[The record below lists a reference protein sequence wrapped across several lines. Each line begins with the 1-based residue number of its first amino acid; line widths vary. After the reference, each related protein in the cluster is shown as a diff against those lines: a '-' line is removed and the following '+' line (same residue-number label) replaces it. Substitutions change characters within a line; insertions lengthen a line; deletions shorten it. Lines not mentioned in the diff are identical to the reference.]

1 MRRQDFL
8 RTALGSAAGLVVAPR
23 ALEAA
28 LAAPLA
34 EVAGA
39 HRFASRPDLR
49 PQVVKALRRSTGRAP
64 GYVFLAPLSGPGD
77 RGALIVDETGSP
89 VWFRP
94 SAPVVAL
101 NVRAAVYRGKPVLTW
116 WQGKTEHGL
125 GDGTHFVVD
134 DTYSEVA
141 RLPAG
146 GGRHSDLHEF
156 VLTPHGTALVTA
168 WEAVPTDLSGLGGL
182 RNGVVIGGV
191 VQELALPSGRV
202 LFEWRSLDHVP
213 IGESYA
219 GVSLNAPYDY
229 FHVNSVELDSDG
241 DLLVSARNTWGI
253 YKIDRGS
260 GDVVWRLGGKRSDFA
275 MGAGTTFAWQHD
287 ARHHDGH
294 LVSLFDDGA
303 APPVEPRSRGLILA
317 LDVKQMRA
325 SVHRTYLHTP
335 PVLAHALGN
344 TQVLPNGNV
353 LVGWGTAPYITEY
366 TAGGRVVLDLK
377 LAQGGQN
384 YRAVK
389 LPWRGRP
396 TEPPA
401 VGARRR
407 QGTTFVYASWNG
419 ATDVASWQLA
429 TGPTGDA
436 LQDDRVA
443 PRTGFETEIVA
454 PADAR
459 YAAVTAL
466 DAGGS
471 PIATSKTLRLP

>member
-1 MRRQDFL
+1 M
-8 RTALGSAAGLVVAPR
+8 RTALGSAAGLIAAPT

-34 EVAGA
+34 EIAGA
-39 HRFASRPDLR
+39 HRFVSRPDLR
-49 PQVVKALRRSTGRAP
+49 PQVVKTLRRSTGRAP

-89 VWFRP
+89 IWFRP

-134 DTYSEVA
+134 DTYREVA

-146 GGRHSDLHEF
+146 GRRHSDLHEF

-168 WEAVPTDLSGLGGL
+168 WEAVPTDLSSLGGL
-182 RNGVVIGGV
+182 RGGVVIGGV

-219 GVSLNAPYDY
+219 GVSVHAPYDY

-275 MGAGTTFAWQHD
+275 MGPGTTFAWQHD

-303 APPVEPRSRGLILA
+303 A
-317 LDVKQMRA
+317 
-325 SVHRTYLHTP
+325 
-335 PVLAHALGN
+335 
-344 TQVLPNGNV
+344 
-353 LVGWGTAPYITEY
+353 
-366 TAGGRVVLDLK
+366 
-377 LAQGGQN
+377 
-384 YRAVK
+384 
-389 LPWRGRP
+389 
-396 TEPPA
+396 
-401 VGARRR
+401 RRR
-407 QGTTFVYASWNG
+407 QAGPSAG
-419 ATDVASWQLA
+419 PAT
-429 TGPTGDA
+429 
-436 LQDDRVA
+436 
-443 PRTGFETEIVA
+443 
-454 PADAR
+454 
-459 YAAVTAL
+459 AA
-466 DAGGS
+466 
-471 PIATSKTLRLP
+471 